1 MFDYLDTSF
10 VIASI
15 MYTKNKHYQEEFATL
30 KEVNV
35 VKNILQQRFNKEK
48 LNIIINDEVD
58 FTYFK
63 YIDGVILKN
72 DVPLSGIVNR
82 YKGHCYSIECL
93 KNLWDDNFIFE
104 ILENM
109 RNGFESKSLE
119 IIISKVL
126 DNPSLFYK
134 KVAHELSKE
143 EYDFI
148 KSKIEKSCSNCLNN
162 CSEST
167 LCGNWQNDELVGK
180 KKVLTKFSTF

>member
-15 MYTKNKHYQEEFATL
+15 MYTKNKHYSEDFVTL

-35 VKNILQQRFNKEK
+35 IRNILQQRFNKEK
-48 LNIIINDEVD
+48 LNIIITDEFD
-58 FTYFK
+58 FSYFK

-72 DVPLSGIVNR
+72 DTLASIVNR
-82 YKGHCYSIECL
+82 YQGYCYSIECL
-93 KNLWDDNFIFE
+93 KILWDDNFIFE

-119 IIISKVL
+119 IIINKVL

-134 KVAHELSKE
+134 KVAYELSKE
-143 EYDFI
+143 EYEFI